1 MVIQMRDIEGLGY
14 DEIAEVMEM
23 SLNNVRVNL
32 SRARK
37 KVRDIII
44 KAHNYEF
51 SNN

>member
-1 MVIQMRDIEGLGY
+1 
-14 DEIAEVMEM
+14 VMEM

-37 KVRDIII
+37 RVRDILI
-44 KAHNYEF
+44 KAQNYEF